1 LEPEQERAVQVRY
14 ALIIDCRL
22 SGLIGLALLLVVPG
36 YGFAQPAADP
46 TPARCVAGQTQSIVG
61 QPYSMEL
68 ADKARQAAEAREVR
82 KIEPGGAYTMELSPD
97 RLNIEVDRAGIV
109 TGVRCG

>member
-1 LEPEQERAVQVRY
+1 MQARY
-14 ALIIDCRL
+14 ALV
-22 SGLIGLALLLVVPG
+22 LIGQLSSFLTLVLLAVAPRPG
-36 YGFAQPAADP
+36 YAQPAAP
-46 TPARCVAGQTQSIVG
+46 LAQARCAAGQAQSVVG
-61 QPYSMEL
+61 QLYSLEL

-109 TGVRCG
+109 TSLRCG